1 VIFRSIDVLNI
12 LCAQSTHNLFAIAK
26 FSLSLCYCCVAPS
39 LTNHNYCF
47 FYFLIVLNCTYI
59 DCVHVHRR
67 WAQFRQIITDI
78 DNNVKELVA
87 DRAVKYCAHIGGGY
101 YVSVNSGFYCV
112 DVRKF
117 YMPYNEKEVKPT
129 RKGVA
134 LRLNEWAR
142 MKTIVE
148 TINSTYPSLGT
159 AIPCYYQDDHN
170 NQVGALECFE
180 CNPFYC
186 GE

>member
-1 VIFRSIDVLNI
+1 MN
-12 LCAQSTHNLFAIAK
+12 
-26 FSLSLCYCCVAPS
+26 
-39 LTNHNYCF
+39 
-47 FYFLIVLNCTYI
+47 
-59 DCVHVHRR
+59 CVHVHCR

-101 YVSVNSGFYCV
+101 YVSVNLGFYCV

-117 YMPYNEKEVKPT
+117 FMPYNEKEVKPT
-129 RKGVA
+129 RKGIA

-148 TINSTYPSLGT
+148 TINSTYHRSARPTRATIKMTTTTKSGRWNASST
-159 AIPCYYQDDHN
+159 THSTVANDDV
-170 NQVGALECFE
+170 VGVFRTCELDTITD
-180 CNPFYC
+180 
-186 GE
+186 